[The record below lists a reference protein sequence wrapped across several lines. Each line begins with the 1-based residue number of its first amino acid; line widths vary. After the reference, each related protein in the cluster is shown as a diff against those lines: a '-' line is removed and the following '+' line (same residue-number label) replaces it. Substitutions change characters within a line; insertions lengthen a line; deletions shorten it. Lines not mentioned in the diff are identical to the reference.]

1 MLQRAY
7 PLEPAPIA
15 LRGDGRSMTHS
26 LPGATKD
33 LFLRLMGWLD
43 RFVEAGGPLS

>member
-1 MLQRAY
+1 MLQRVY
-7 PLEPAPIA
+7 PIEPAPIA
-15 LRGDGRSMTHS
+15 LRGDGRDAHL

-33 LFLRLMGWLD
+33 LFRRLMRWLD

>member
-1 MLQRAY
+1 L
-7 PLEPAPIA
+7 
-15 LRGDGRSMTHS
+15 

-33 LFLRLMGWLD
+33 LFRRLMRWLD